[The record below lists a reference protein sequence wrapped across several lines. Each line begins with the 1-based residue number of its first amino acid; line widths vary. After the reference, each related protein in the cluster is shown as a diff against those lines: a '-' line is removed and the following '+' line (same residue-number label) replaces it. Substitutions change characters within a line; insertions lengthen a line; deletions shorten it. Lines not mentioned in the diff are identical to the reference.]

1 MDPVMLVEVL
11 DVHGHVQI
19 RQRVAGAGAQCRIGR
34 SLHCDVTVDDPYLAP
49 EHARLTL
56 QQDGRA
62 LVQDLNTRNG
72 TRVDGQRIDAQ
83 TGRLITH
90 GELQIGRTHV
100 RVRTGEGQL
109 AEERPFR
116 RDPLR
121 RYRTLLAL
129 AGLLL
134 CFSFAAFQQ
143 WTYAPE
149 QLAERVLIA
158 ELIVVAALA
167 LWIAAWCLVSRLT
180 AGAWQV
186 RIHLAIAACCVGLWA
201 WGYWLYAVAAF
212 AVQWRWVGPF
222 AVLLA
227 ALVALAASYLHLR
240 NATHLRPVIA
250 LLLAL
255 IVPPLL
261 GGVWWVVDQQM
272 DPRTVNRMDPG
283 PEIFPPSLR
292 LAPST
297 DVSDY
302 LSDTAALKREANR
315 NRQQS
320 LLETP
325 ILDTNE

>member
-19 RQRVAGAGAQCRIGR
+19 RQRVAGAGGQCHIGR
-34 SLHCDVTVDDPYLAP
+34 SLRCDVTIDDPYLAA
-49 EHARLTL
+49 EHTRLTL
-56 QQDGRA
+56 QQDGRV

-72 TRVDGQRIDAQ
+72 TRVDGQLIDAQ
-83 TGRLITH
+83 TGRLIVQ

-100 RVRTGEGQL
+100 RVRTGEARL

-129 AGLLL
+129 VGLLA
-134 CFSFAAFQQ
+134 CFTFAAFLQ

-149 QLAERVLIA
+149 QLAERILIA
-158 ELIVVAALA
+158 ELIVVAVLS

-186 RIHLAIAACCVGLWA
+186 RIHLAIAACCMGLWA
-201 WGYWLYAVAAF
+201 WGYWLYTVAAF

-222 AVLLA
+222 AVFLA
-227 ALVALAASYLHLR
+227 ALVALAAAYLHLR
-240 NATHLRPVIA
+240 NATHLRPVIS

-255 IVPPLL
+255 LVPPLL

-272 DPRTVNRMDPG
+272 DPRTVNRMETG
-283 PEIFPPSLR
+283 PEIYPPYLR

-320 LLETP
+320 LLENP
-325 ILDTNE
+325 VLDTNE

>member
-19 RQRVAGAGAQCRIGR
+19 RQRVVGAGGQCRIGR
-34 SLHCDVTVDDPYLAP
+34 SLNCDVTVDDPYLAA

-56 QQDGRA
+56 QQDGRV

-72 TRVDGQRIDAQ
+72 TCVDGQLIDVQ
-83 TGRLITH
+83 SGRLIAH

-100 RVRTGEGQL
+100 RVRTSEGQL
-109 AEERPFR
+109 PDERPFR
-116 RDPLR
+116 RDLLR

-134 CFSFAAFQQ
+134 CFTFAAFLQ

-149 QLAERVLIA
+149 QLAERTLIA
-158 ELIVVAALA
+158 ELIVVGSLA
-167 LWIAAWCLVSRLT
+167 MWVAVWCLVSRLT

-201 WGYWLYAVAAF
+201 WGYWLYAVGAF

-222 AVLLA
+222 ATLLA
-227 ALVALAASYLHLR
+227 ALVALTASYLHLR
-240 NATHLRPVIA
+240 HATHLRPVIS

-255 IVPPLL
+255 IVPPVL
-261 GGVWWVVDQQM
+261 GGVWWVVDQQI
-272 DPRTVNRMDPG
+272 DPRTVNRMDTG

-297 DVSDY
+297 DVNDY

-325 ILDTNE
+325 VLDTNE